1 VEREAKLTVRQE
13 EEKTADVDME
23 RVEVK
28 AVPVAEFGDYVVDGH
43 SNSNEVFT
51 IYFNVCGSACGSTC
65 KHKYLNTFPF
75 GLLQSLDS
83 GDEHP
88 KKIGTSQK
96 NVKLNRFNNITVCEC
111 ST

>member
-51 IYFNVCGSACGSTC
+51 IYYNVRVM
-65 KHKYLNTFPF
+65 H
-75 GLLQSLDS
+75 
-83 GDEHP
+83 
-88 KKIGTSQK
+88 SQQWALR
-96 NVKLNRFNNITVCEC
+96 VLHEWFVFRAWIAEM
-111 ST
+111 SIQRR